1 MLFHENINLMILGYR
16 ILNLYHT
23 AINNIFT
30 MIKFDKKKPN
40 LIEEI
45 TLMPWDSNGVSQTVS
60 TETSCLPNQ
69 LKNRGAKLRN
79 FVKVKKLKKHFFYL
93 THSLGIT

>member
-1 MLFHENINLMILGYR
+1 
-16 ILNLYHT
+16 
-23 AINNIFT
+23 
-30 MIKFDKKKPN
+30 
-40 LIEEI
+40 
-45 TLMPWDSNGVSQTVS
+45 MPWDSNGVSQTVS